1 MDIFT
6 VAQKHIS
13 RVAMDISVEKTPKQK
28 LSQYAVD
35 TASSVSVTHLP
46 GTDLS
51 VVKDAAIALNDQ
63 AGSAK
68 AVAHIGA
75 RNLQS
80 ESELHENCIAM
91 RKAGVDKVLLI
102 GGSTYQGKVFQTFYE
117 VKDAIE
123 AYGFDMY
130 CGVYPQ
136 SETYGNMTFTKYM
149 HFKGGIS
156 QLCFNPNILNQWESK
171 TRYGVPTNCTLK
183 GLYKYAKLCGLLDS
197 LAYAVGNLAGIKYVS
212 SKGFNTLKFV
222 QDLRDNPIHLYN
234 FGKLDQTLMQL
245 EFKD

>member
-1 MDIFT
+1 
-6 VAQKHIS
+6 
-13 RVAMDISVEKTPKQK
+13 MDISVEKTPKQK
-28 LSQYAVD
+28 LSQYAID
-35 TASSVSVTHLP
+35 TASSVSITHLP
-46 GTDLS
+46 KTNLS
-51 VVKDAAIALNDQ
+51 IVKDAAIALNNQ

-102 GGSTYQGKVFQTFYE
+102 GGSTYQGKVYQTAYD
-117 VKDAIE
+117 VKNQIE
-123 AYGFDMY
+123 DYGFDMY

-136 SETYGNMTFTKYM
+136 SEDYALVENTKYM

-156 QLCFNPNILNQWESK
+156 QLCFNPRMLNTWETK
-171 TRYGVPTNCTLK
+171 TRVGVATNCTLE
-183 GLYKYAKLCGLLDS
+183 GLYKYAKLCGVLDS
-197 LAYAVGNLAGIKYVS
+197 VAYAIGNLRGLAYINTT
-212 SKGFNTLKFV
+212 GFNTVKFV
-222 QDLRDNPIHLYN
+222 NALRNNPIHLYN

-245 EFKD
+245 TFS

>member
-1 MDIFT
+1 
-6 VAQKHIS
+6 
-13 RVAMDISVEKTPKQK
+13 MDISVEKTPKQK

-75 RNLQS
+75 RNLQT

-102 GGSTYQGKVFQTFYE
+102 GGSTYDGKVYQTFYE
-117 VKDAIE
+117 VKEAIQD
-123 AYGFDMY
+123 YGFDMY

-136 SETYGNMTFTKYM
+136 SEQYSMMQYTIYILKVVCFVFLVRK
-149 HFKGGIS
+149 HSIS
-156 QLCFNPNILNQWESK
+156 GKRKHVMVYQQIAHSK
-171 TRYGVPTNCTLK
+171 VYTSMQN
-183 GLYKYAKLCGLLDS
+183 
-197 LAYAVGNLAGIKYVS
+197 YV
-212 SKGFNTLKFV
+212 
-222 QDLRDNPIHLYN
+222 DC
-234 FGKLDQTLMQL
+234 
-245 EFKD
+245 

>member
-1 MDIFT
+1 M
-6 VAQKHIS
+6 AQKHIS
-13 RVAMDISVEKTPKQK
+13 RVVMDISVEKTPKQK

-35 TASSVSVTHLP
+35 TASTVSVTHLP

-136 SETYGNMTFTKYM
+136 SETYGNMAFTKYM

-197 LAYAVGNLAGIKYVS
+197 LA
-212 SKGFNTLKFV
+212 
-222 QDLRDNPIHLYN
+222 
-234 FGKLDQTLMQL
+234 
-245 EFKD
+245 